1 MVYGPAASPGRHQY
15 RAPVHGQYRACGHT
29 PFTHS
34 LVPRP
39 SRTTPPAANI
49 ITISANPPP
58 PPPPPSLPSPPP
70 SPPHRHP
77 SLPPP
82 PPYSDHGA
90 AQYHHGMHHVTG
102 HPWSSKAGAAGDG
115 GGRWVNG
122 VCPAPPVPRAST
134 RQYRACGHTPF
145 THSLVPRPSRTTPP
159 AANIITISASTTA
172 TGPAITAVTATV
184 TTPPSIQGRVRRGQR
199 ATAAAELPPPPP
211 YSDHGAAQYHHGM
224 YHVRGIQGPVRRGQ
238 RATAAAEPLAS
249 PQLLST
255 ELAQAGGSRSE
266 MGNMMRKCAD
276 ATVRSEFP
284 APMDNGAGGGRLVN
298 AAKGPRPGTG
308 PGRPR
313 AIDAE
318 GAGRRGDFGGGRSP
332 VRACVEAGI
341 ATRARNYFAK
351 WTCQ

>member
-90 AQYHHGMHHVTG
+90 AQYHHGMYHVRG
-102 HPWSSKAGAAGDG
+102 
-115 GGRWVNG
+115 
-122 VCPAPPVPRAST
+122 
-134 RQYRACGHTPF
+134 
-145 THSLVPRPSRTTPP
+145 
-159 AANIITISASTTA
+159 
-172 TGPAITAVTATV
+172 
-184 TTPPSIQGRVRRGQR
+184 IQGRVRRGQR
-199 ATAAAELPPPPP
+199 AT
-211 YSDHGAAQYHHGM
+211 
-224 YHVRGIQGPVRRGQ
+224 V
-238 RATAAAEPLAS
+238 AAEPLAS

-255 ELAQAGGSRSE
+255 ELAGGSRSE

-284 APMDNGAGGGRLVN
+284 APMDNGGRWGRATN
-298 AAKGPRPGTG
+298 QCRERSATG
-308 PGRPR
+308 HRTGQ
-313 AIDAE
+313 AEGHAE
-318 GAGRRGDFGGGRSP
+318 GAGRRGREILAAGGRP
-332 VRACVEAGI
+332 CVSA
-341 ATRARNYFAK
+341 
-351 WTCQ
+351 

>member
-29 PFTHS
+29 QFTHS
-34 LVPRP
+34 PVPRP

-70 SPPHRHP
+70 SP
-77 SLPPP
+77 
-82 PPYSDHGA
+82 
-90 AQYHHGMHHVTG
+90 
-102 HPWSSKAGAAGDG
+102 
-115 GGRWVNG
+115 
-122 VCPAPPVPRAST
+122 
-134 RQYRACGHTPF
+134 
-145 THSLVPRPSRTTPP
+145 TTP
-159 AANIITISASTTA
+159 
-172 TGPAITAVTATV
+172 
-184 TTPPSIQGRVRRGQR
+184 R
-199 ATAAAELPPPPP
+199 PPP

-224 YHVRGIQGPVRRGQ
+224 YHVRGIQGRVRRGQ

-255 ELAQAGGSRSE
+255 ELAGGSRSE

-284 APMDNGAGGGRLVN
+284 TPMDSGAGGGRLVN

-313 AIDAE
+313 AMPSE

-332 VRACVEAGI
+332 VRACVEADI
-341 ATRARNYFAK
+341 ARELQTTSRSGRASKCACWQPMKRSRVVNAPNNRGGQYAHIARDIK
-351 WTCQ
+351 KAHTHPHMQKLVMKYIGSALSGYCPWSS

>member
-1 MVYGPAASPGRHQY
+1 MVYGPAASPGRHQHS
-15 RAPVHGQYRACGHT
+15 APVHGQYRACGHT

-34 LVPRP
+34 PAPRP

-90 AQYHHGMHHVTG
+90 AQYHHGMHHVWG
-102 HPWSSKAGAAGDG
+102 IH
-115 GGRWVNG
+115 GR
-122 VCPAPPVPRAST
+122 
-134 RQYRACGHTPF
+134 
-145 THSLVPRPSRTTPP
+145 
-159 AANIITISASTTA
+159 
-172 TGPAITAVTATV
+172 
-184 TTPPSIQGRVRRGQR
+184 
-199 ATAAAELPPPPP
+199 
-211 YSDHGAAQYHHGM
+211 
-224 YHVRGIQGPVRRGQ
+224 VRRGQ

-255 ELAQAGGSRSE
+255 ELAGGSRSE

-298 AAKGPRPGTG
+298 AAKGLRPGTG

-313 AIDAE
+313 AMPRAR
-318 GAGRRGDFGGGRSP
+318 AGRRGDFGGGRSP
-332 VRACVEAGI
+332 VRACVEAYI
-341 ATRARNYFAK
+341 ARAS
-351 WTCQ
+351 

>member
-90 AQYHHGMHHVTG
+90 AQYHHGMHHVWG
-102 HPWSSKAGAAGDG
+102 IH
-115 GGRWVNG
+115 GR
-122 VCPAPPVPRAST
+122 
-134 RQYRACGHTPF
+134 
-145 THSLVPRPSRTTPP
+145 
-159 AANIITISASTTA
+159 
-172 TGPAITAVTATV
+172 
-184 TTPPSIQGRVRRGQR
+184 
-199 ATAAAELPPPPP
+199 
-211 YSDHGAAQYHHGM
+211 
-224 YHVRGIQGPVRRGQ
+224 VRRGQ

-255 ELAQAGGSRSE
+255 ELAGGSRSE

-298 AAKGPRPGTG
+298 AAKGLRPGTG

-313 AIDAE
+313 AMPRAR
-318 GAGRRGDFGGGRSP
+318 AGGEILAAGGRP
-332 VRACVEAGI
+332 CVRA
-341 ATRARNYFAK
+341 
-351 WTCQ
+351 